1 MKMAATDGLHA
12 ALMADTLKMMKRSD
26 KRANLATLA
35 TKKVKKVERA
45 PKEVRARV
53 LKTNAPEVSD
63 KTDVIDEQVQ
73 AKASEIA
80 RPKFEDV
87 ISVEEGVIMRSVED
101 SADES

>member
-1 MKMAATDGLHA
+1 MFTIMEATVAHSRP
-12 ALMADTLKMMKRSD
+12 T
-26 KRANLATLA
+26 
-35 TKKVKKVERA
+35 

-53 LKTNAPEVSD
+53 LKTNAPEVND
-63 KTDVIDEQVQ
+63 KTDVIEQQVQ
-73 AKASEIA
+73 AKAPENT